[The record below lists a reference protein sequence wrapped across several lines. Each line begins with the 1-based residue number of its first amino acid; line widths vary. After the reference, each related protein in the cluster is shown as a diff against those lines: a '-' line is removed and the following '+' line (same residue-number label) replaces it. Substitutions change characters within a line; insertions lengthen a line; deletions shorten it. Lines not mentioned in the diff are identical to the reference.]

1 MRSHYARRDVAGSDQ
16 PLRKRSLH
24 SWAFFFASK
33 AAPAYHTGICL
44 VRLDGR
50 GRGREYTRDRRVESI
65 VRIHQSD
72 MVLVPQAA
80 KEKKA
85 GRGGRINGASQ
96 QQLVRIAE
104 TALHACPK

>member
-1 MRSHYARRDVAGSDQ
+1 M
-16 PLRKRSLH
+16 H
-24 SWAFFFASK
+24 SRAFFFAGK

-72 MVLVPQAA
+72 MVLVPKQRRR
-80 KEKKA
+80 KK
-85 GRGGRINGASQ
+85 
-96 QQLVRIAE
+96 LAE
-104 TALHACPK
+104 TAELRAQVNNN